1 MTPIITHGP
10 LHELTPLQVHAL
22 YKLRVDVFVH
32 EQQCTYAEID
42 DTDALD
48 TTVHICAWSGE
59 DLVGTARLFS
69 VDGGWQ
75 FGRFCLV
82 PAARGTGVAHSI
94 MSTALELGAGHDML
108 LDAQAPLVPYYE
120 AYGFVSVGE
129 LFDDAG
135 VPHQPMRRARD

>member
-1 MTPIITHGP
+1 M
-10 LHELTPLQVHAL
+10 QVHQL

-48 TTVHICAWSGE
+48 TTVHICAWSGDE
-59 DLVGTARLFS
+59 LLGTARLFP
-69 VDGGWQ
+69 VAEGLQ
-75 FGRFCLV
+75 FGRFCLA
-82 PAARGTGVAHSI
+82 PQARGTGLARQI
-94 MSTALELGAGHDML
+94 MSQALEFGAGRDML

-120 AYGFVSVGE
+120 AYGFSPSGE

-135 VPHQPMRRARD
+135 VPHQPMRRATVRA

>member
-1 MTPIITHGP
+1 MRLTAGP
-10 LHELTPLQVHAL
+10 LTGLTPLQVHQL

-32 EQQCTYAEID
+32 EQACTYAEID

-48 TTVHICAWSGE
+48 STVHICAWSGD
-59 DLVGTARLFS
+59 DLLGTARLFP
-69 VDGGWQ
+69 VAEGLQ

-82 PAARGTGVAHSI
+82 PAARGTGVARAI
-94 MSTALELGAGHDML
+94 MDRALELGAGQDML
-108 LDAQAPLVPYYE
+108 LDAQAPLVGYYKN
-120 AYGFVSVGE
+120 YGFSPSGE